1 MMRLL
6 YLAQCSRMT
15 QGAHRPEDLQRRL
28 VAFGIA
34 VCRSLRD
41 LKRDRIT
48 DHIVWQLLRS
58 SMSAAANYAE
68 ARAAESRRDFVHKMQ
83 ICLKELRESLVW
95 LQFASALST
104 KQSDGAQLVAE
115 CNELT
120 AIFAASLK
128 TANRLQ
134 SADRSTEA
142 PR

>member
-1 MMRLL
+1 
-6 YLAQCSRMT
+6 MT
-15 QGAHRPEDLQRRL
+15 QSAHRPEDLQRRL

-34 VCRSLRD
+34 VCRCLRD

-48 DHIVWQLLRS
+48 DHIVLQLLRS

-95 LQFASALST
+95 LQFASALSSR
-104 KQSDGAQLVAE
+104 QSDGVRLVAE

-120 AIFAASLK
+120 AIFVASLK
-128 TANRLQ
+128 TASRLQ
-134 SADRSTEA
+134 PSNRSREA
-142 PR
+142 SR